1 MDEQDKDKKVSLL
14 SKVFN
19 LKVLKFLGFV
29 GKQFLFGGFVA
40 ILLAAI
46 LGIII
51 LFTSGPEMAL
61 KGVAIFASIFAVV
74 LPILSILDIITLKKP
89 KWFKPS
95 WTFIVGY
102 IKRFKKTVISVVV
115 LVTLAVIGY
124 NYYLSLPQPVSYTIS
139 NTGPGLTRYNS
150 ETLHPEAVYI
160 RFKPSKSRN
169 NKNEEVSRSVAK
181 LELLGKEI
189 TSGITMTPEVAG
201 VWRWNEED
209 SLKFQPKQDWPAG
222 KKYTVSFD
230 ASIFKP
236 DLLLNNDSTSFTTP
250 RFKMSLASFELYQD
264 PQVTNSHKVVA
275 TLNATHPV
283 ELESIKENLTL
294 IQPLSGKGSNGE
306 YKYKFDVKSDKHQ
319 RRIYIT
325 SEKIK
330 IQDSRSYMYLELD
343 KGIEPIYGDSSS
355 AYKVKKTL
363 SIPSVSSFFKVNRTG
378 ISLVKDSEDEPEQ
391 ALVINFTDQ
400 ISSEDVIGKT
410 KAYLLPTT
418 DAKGRSKYWSRT
430 SDVGFKELLKPANEI
445 KLTAVPTEHDTAKLH
460 SFTLDAPENRQV
472 FISLDSGL
480 KSTNGFV
487 MGNRYERFLETPAYP
502 KEVNIMSDGAIL
514 SKNGDHKLSFL
525 TRGIKEIEVDIS
537 KVHENQIN
545 HLISQTSG
553 RITSPDF
560 KSYYFSEENISTLST
575 KHIKL
580 KDEHPKKA
588 VYSSLDLSDSYTP
601 ADGLGLFIIDARA
614 WDPVGNYSFGRTDRR
629 LILITDLGILVKNN
643 ADGSHDLFVQSIE
656 TGKPV
661 GNTSVSLLAKNGLSV
676 LTAKTDAKG
685 HAYFPITSSFKR
697 DKEPVAFVVKK
708 GSDISFIPYNR
719 YDRTVNYSRF
729 DTGGVRTSQNA
740 SNQIN
745 AFVFSSRGIYRPG
758 DEVNLATIVKQQDF
772 SALGAIP
779 LELRVTDPR
788 GATVYKKRVR
798 LEPNGLIDFSFK
810 TEYGSATGNYYASVA
825 LVEKN
830 RHRQL
835 GSTNFKVEEFQ
846 ADRLKIK
853 SEFAQYKSKGWVTA
867 SEIKALV
874 NLENLFGT
882 PAQNRRVTANIRLTP
897 ANFYFNEYAKY
908 KFSDSYYDNKNIR
921 QRNEN
926 LDETKTD
933 KNGKA
938 EFDIDLKNY
947 EAGTYRLN
955 FSVQGYEEGGGRSV
969 RSSTAMLVSPASELV
984 GYKADGDL
992 GYISR
997 DSDRVL
1003 NFVNIN
1009 SDVKQIARNDLSL
1022 QLTQQQYISTL
1033 VLQNNGT
1040 YKYQSVRKDKLLSTE
1055 KFSITEKGTDYKLP
1069 TDTAGVYL
1077 LELVDQDGN
1086 KLTKVHFTV
1095 VGAGNLAGK
1104 LERNAELQL
1113 QLNKGDYKSG
1123 EEIEMSIVAPYTGS
1137 GLITIETNKVHAHK
1151 WFKTT
1156 TLSSVQTIKLPA
1168 GIEGNAY
1175 INVSFVRDVDSK
1187 EIFTSPL
1194 SYAVKSFS
1202 IDRSTRIVDL
1212 DLGVPKKIKP
1222 GDELTISYS
1231 SAKPSSVVL
1240 YAVDEGILQ
1249 VAKYQTPKP
1258 LNHFLQKRAL
1268 EVGTMQIVDLILPAF
1283 RLVQEFAAAG
1293 GGVNEMV
1300 SSFRSKQL
1308 NPFSRKVEKPVAF
1321 WSGVLSAGPETK
1333 QHTFVVPD
1341 TFSGTLRVM
1350 AVAVNNDGVG
1360 VQEHKTLVRGP
1371 FVLTPNVL
1379 TAAAPGDEF
1388 EVVLGVANGVEQS
1401 GKQLPID
1408 IDVTTSDNLQIL
1420 GENKL
1425 SLKIDENSEDKVT
1438 LRVKVLNKLGAA
1450 SISFTASAGEKY
1462 SRRTATLSVRPP
1474 VPLVSTFESG
1484 LSESGKEEFDVPR
1497 TLYPSLSNNKITA
1510 SQSPLALVDGLVNYL
1525 NTFPH
1530 MCTEQ
1535 VVSGVFPILNYLEHP
1550 TYMGDVDTKYE
1561 RLNNLINTLR
1571 KRQLPNGSYMLW
1583 PASNYE
1589 STYASLYVMHFLL
1602 DAKEKGVAIPND
1614 MWKKGFEAVRKIAH
1628 NSSSSS
1634 STISNRNRAYAIYLL
1649 TRKGDVTTNYLFD
1662 LEKKLKSARS
1672 KEWRRDIASVFIGAT
1687 YKLMRVEDKAESF
1700 IEEYSVGKKSK
1711 NDRWSSYDSRLT
1723 HDGQYVYLL
1732 AKHFPTKLAEL
1743 EKDKLFTFV
1752 EPIFEGQYNTLSS
1765 AWSVIAMSAYSQAV
1779 LPKGVEED
1787 VTVTAFKASKKD
1799 GEEAPGDELTVEHNP
1814 YPKASFFTDIE
1825 KLKLFA
1831 QPNSFYML
1839 SQSGFDTNLPKEA
1852 VSEGLEV
1859 IREFQDDKGNVI
1871 TGKVAQG
1878 QELNV
1883 VLKIR
1888 STTGS
1893 YVPNVA
1899 VVDLLPG
1906 GFEVETE
1913 SVRRGYNGWKSDYQ
1927 DVREDR
1933 VVFYGGFGES
1943 VTTLT
1948 YQVKATTIGSF
1959 VIPPVSVE
1967 SMYDLTIKANSTS
1980 GRFDVISSK

>member
-1 MDEQDKDKKVSLL
+1 MDVQDNVKQITFS
-14 SKVFN
+14 SK
-19 LKVLKFLGFV
+19 LLKFLGFV
-29 GKQFLFGGFVA
+29 GKQFLLGGLIA
-40 ILLAAI
+40 ILLATI

-51 LFTSGPEMAL
+51 FFTSGTEMAL
-61 KGVAIFASIFAVV
+61 KGVAIFGSIFAVV

-89 KWFKPS
+89 KWLKSPFGFLRRNIKS
-95 WTFIVGY
+95 VLSVFTLFILIGV
-102 IKRFKKTVISVVV
+102 
-115 LVTLAVIGY
+115 GY
-124 NYYLSLPQPVSYTIS
+124 NYYLSIPQPVSYEAS
-139 NTGPGLTRYNS
+139 SYAPELTYYNS
-150 ETLHPEAVYI
+150 ETLNPEAVYI
-160 RFKPSKSRN
+160 KFSPTVSRDSN
-169 NKNEEVSRSVAK
+169 NEEVSRSVAK
-181 LELLGKEI
+181 LELLDKEI
-189 TSGITMTPEVAG
+189 TSGITINPEVAG
-201 VWRWNEED
+201 VWRWSEED
-209 SLKFQPKQDWPAG
+209 RLKFQPKQDWPAG
-222 KKYTVSFD
+222 TSYTVSFD
-230 ASIFKP
+230 TSIFKP
-236 DLLLNNDSTSFTTP
+236 DILLQEDNTRFTTP
-250 RFKMSLASFELYQD
+250 DFSVSLESFELYQD
-264 PQVTNSHKVVA
+264 PQVKNSHKVVA
-275 TLNATHPV
+275 TLRATHPV
-283 ELESIKENLTL
+283 DLDSIKDNLTL
-294 IQPLSGKGSNGE
+294 IQPVSGKGNNGE
-306 YKYKFDVKSDKHQ
+306 YQYKFEVTSDKHQ
-319 RRIYIT
+319 REIYIT

-330 IQDSRSYMYLELD
+330 IQDNGSYMYLVLD
-343 KGIEPIYGDSSS
+343 SGVKPTNGGSRLEN
-355 AYKVKKTL
+355 KLKKTL
-363 SIPSVSSFFKVNRTG
+363 LIPSIASFFKVRNADV
-378 ISLVKDSEDEPEQ
+378 SLVKNAKDESEQ

-400 ISSEDVIGKT
+400 ISSEDVITKT

-418 DAKGRSKYWSRT
+418 DANGRQKRWSSSSKLDYAEL
-430 SDVGFKELLKPANEI
+430 FKLSKEI
-445 KLTAVPTEHDTAKLH
+445 KLAAVPTAHDTAKLH
-460 SFTLDAPENRQV
+460 SFTFDAPEDRQ
-472 FISLDSGL
+472 IYIRLDSGL
-480 KSTNGFV
+480 KSTNGFI
-487 MGNRYERFLETPAYP
+487 MGNKYDRFLTTPSYP

-560 KSYYFSEENISTLST
+560 KSYYFSEENISTLSK

-588 VYSSLDLSDSYTP
+588 VYSSLDLSDSYSSS
-601 ADGLGLFIIDARA
+601 DGLGLFIVDARA
-614 WDPVGNYSFGRTDRR
+614 WDPVRKYAFGSNDRR

-643 ADGSHDLFVQSIE
+643 ADGSHDVFVQSIE

-661 GNTSVSLLAKNGLSV
+661 ANSNVSLLAKNGLVV
-676 LTAKTDAKG
+676 LTAKTDARG
-685 HAYFPITSSFKR
+685 HAYFPITSSFQR
-697 DKEPVAFVVKK
+697 DKEPVAFVVKNR
-708 GSDISFIPYNR
+708 SDVSFIPYDR
-719 YDRTVNYSRF
+719 YDRSVNYSRF

-740 SNQIN
+740 TNQID
-745 AFVFSSRGIYRPG
+745 AFMFSSRGIYRPG
-758 DEVNLATIVKQQDF
+758 DDVNLAAIVKQKDF
-772 SALGAIP
+772 SALGSIP
-779 LELRVTDPR
+779 LEVRINDPR
-788 GATVYKKRVR
+788 GSTVYKKRMK
-798 LEPNGLIDFSFK
+798 LNQDGLIDVNFK
-810 TEYGSATGNYYASVA
+810 TEYGSATGNYYAYVS
-825 LVEKN
+825 LVENN

-835 GSTNFKVEEFQ
+835 GSTSFKVEEFQ
-846 ADRLKIK
+846 ADRLKIT
-853 SEFAQYKSKGWVTA
+853 SEFAQYKAKGWVTA

-882 PAQNRRVTANIRLTP
+882 PAQDRRVTANIRLTP

-908 KFSDSYYDNKNIR
+908 TFSDSYYDNKNIR

-926 LDETKTD
+926 LDESKTD
-933 KNGKA
+933 NNGKA
-938 EFDIDLKNY
+938 EFDIDLTNY

-969 RSSTAMLVSPASELV
+969 RSSTAMLVSPATELV
-984 GYKADGDL
+984 GFKADGDL

-1003 NFVNIN
+1003 NFVNID
-1009 SDVKQIARNDLSL
+1009 SDVKQIPRNNLSL

-1033 VLQNNGT
+1033 VQQNNGT
-1040 YKYQSVRKDKLLSTE
+1040 YKYQSVRKDKLLSTD
-1055 KFSITEKGTDYKLP
+1055 KFAIAETGTDYKLP
-1069 TDTAGVYL
+1069 TGTPGDYL
-1077 LELVDQDGN
+1077 LELVDSSGN

-1113 QLNKGDYKSG
+1113 QLSKSDYKSG
-1123 EEIEMSIVAPYTGS
+1123 ESVEMSIVAPYIGS
-1137 GLITIETNKVHAHK
+1137 GLITIETNKVHAFK
-1151 WFKTT
+1151 WFKSD
-1156 TLSSVQTIKLPA
+1156 TLSSVQTIKVPK

-1202 IDRSTRIVDL
+1202 IDRSARVIDL
-1212 DLGVPKKIKP
+1212 DLGVPKRIQP

-1249 VAKYQTPKP
+1249 VAKYKTPKP

-1268 EVGTMQIVDLILPAF
+1268 EVGTMQMVDLILPEF

-1293 GGVNEMV
+1293 GGMMSSME

-1321 WSGVLSAGPETK
+1321 WSGVLSAGPETQK
-1333 QHTFVVPD
+1333 HIFKVPD

-1350 AVAVNNDGVG
+1350 AVAVNNKGVG
-1360 VQEHKTLVRGP
+1360 VQEHQTLVRGP

-1388 EVVLGVANGVEQS
+1388 EVVLGVANGVEGS
-1401 GKQLPID
+1401 GKELPID
-1408 IDVTTSDNLQIL
+1408 IDVTTSDNLKIL
-1420 GENKL
+1420 GESKVT
-1425 SLKIDENSEDKVT
+1425 LKVDENSEDRVA

-1450 SISFTASAGEKY
+1450 SISFTASAGENF

-1474 VPLVSTFESG
+1474 VPLVSTFKSGLTESG
-1484 LSESGKEEFDVPR
+1484 QETFDVPR
-1497 TLYPSLSNNKITA
+1497 TLYPSLANNNITA
-1510 SQSPLALVDGLVNYL
+1510 SQSPLALVDGLITYL
-1525 NTFPH
+1525 DTFPH

-1550 TYMGDVDTKYE
+1550 TYMGNIATKYE

-1583 PASNYE
+1583 PASDYE

-1614 MWKKGFEAVRKIAH
+1614 MWRKGFEAVSKIAH
-1628 NSSSSS
+1628 SASKSSSA
-1634 STISNRNRAYAIYLL
+1634 ISNRNRAYAIYLL
-1649 TRKGDVTTNYLFD
+1649 TRKGDVTANYLFD
-1662 LEKKLKSARS
+1662 LEKTLKSARS
-1672 KEWRRDIASVFIGAT
+1672 KAWRHDIASVFIGAS
-1687 YKLMRVEDKAESF
+1687 YKLMHVEDKAKSF
-1700 IEEYSVGKKSK
+1700 IEEYEVGKATKDDHW
-1711 NDRWSSYDSRLT
+1711 NSYDSRLT

-1732 AKHFPTKLAEL
+1732 ARHFPTELAEL

-1752 EPIFEGQYNTLSS
+1752 EPIFEGKYNTLSS
-1765 AWSVIAMSAYSQAV
+1765 AWSVIAMSAYSQVV
-1779 LPKGVEED
+1779 LPKGVEEN
-1787 VTVTAFKASKKD
+1787 VTFTAFKASNKD
-1799 GEEAPGDELTVEHNP
+1799 KDAEQATGESLEVKHNP
-1814 YPKASFFTDIE
+1814 YPKASFFTDVE

-1839 SQSGFDTNLPKEA
+1839 SQSGFDTSLPKEA

-1871 TGKVAQG
+1871 TGNVTQG

-1888 STTGS
+1888 STTGD

-1906 GFEVETE
+1906 GFEVSTE
-1913 SVRRGYNGWKSDYQ
+1913 SVRRGYNGWQSDYQ

-1933 VVFYGGFGES
+1933 VVFYGGFSES
-1943 VTTLT
+1943 VTKLT
-1948 YQVKATTIGSF
+1948 YKVKATTMGSF
-1959 VIPPVSVE
+1959 VIPPVYVE

>member
-1 MDEQDKDKKVSLL
+1 MDDQDNVKQITFS
-14 SKVFN
+14 SK
-19 LKVLKFLGFV
+19 LRKFLGFA
-29 GKQFLFGGFVA
+29 GKQFLLGGFVGILLAIILGGIISFTSGTKVAGQVA
-40 ILLAAI
+40 ILLAI
-46 LGIII
+46 
-51 LFTSGPEMAL
+51 
-61 KGVAIFASIFAVV
+61 IFAVV

-89 KWFKPS
+89 RWFKSPFGFLRRNIKPVLS
-95 WTFIVGY
+95 VFTLFILIGV
-102 IKRFKKTVISVVV
+102 
-115 LVTLAVIGY
+115 GY
-124 NYYLSLPQPVSYTIS
+124 NYYLSIPQPVSYEAS
-139 NTGPGLTRYNS
+139 SYAPELTYYDS
-150 ETLHPEAVYI
+150 ETLNPEALYI
-160 RFKPSKSRN
+160 KFSPTVSRDSN
-169 NKNEEVSRSVAK
+169 NEEVSRSIAK
-181 LELLGKEI
+181 LELLDKEI
-189 TSGITMTPEVAG
+189 TSGITINPDVAG
-201 VWRWNEED
+201 VWRWSEED
-209 SLKFQPKQDWPAG
+209 RLKFQPKKDWPAG
-222 KKYTVSFD
+222 TSYTVSFD
-230 ASIFKP
+230 TSIFKP
-236 DLLLNNDSTSFTTP
+236 DILLQEDNTRFTTP
-250 RFKMSLASFELYQD
+250 EFSVSLTSFDLYQD
-264 PQVTNSHKVVA
+264 PRVKNSHKVVA
-275 TLNATHPV
+275 TLRATHPV
-283 ELESIKENLTL
+283 DLESIKDNLTL
-294 IQPLSGKGSNGE
+294 IQPLGAKGNNGE
-306 YKYKFDVKSDKHQ
+306 YQYKFEVTSDKHQ
-319 RRIYIT
+319 REIYIT

-330 IQDSRSYMYLELD
+330 IQDNASYMYLELD
-343 KGIEPIYGDSSS
+343 SGVKPINGDSRLEN
-355 AYKVKKTL
+355 KVKKTL
-363 SIPSVSSFFKVNRTG
+363 LIPSVASFFKVKDADV
-378 ISLVKDSEDEPEQ
+378 SLVKNAKDESEQ

-400 ISSEDVIGKT
+400 ISSEDVIAKT

-418 DAKGRSKYWSRT
+418 DSNGRKKHWRSSSKLDYA
-430 SDVGFKELLKPANEI
+430 ELLKRSKEI
-445 KLTAVPTEHDTAKLH
+445 KLTAVPTARDTAKLH
-460 SFTLDAPENRQV
+460 SFTFDAPEDRQV
-472 FISLDSGL
+472 YIRLDSGL
-480 KSTNGFV
+480 KSTNGFI
-487 MGNRYERFLETPAYP
+487 MGNKYDRFLTTPSYP

-525 TRGIKEIEVDIS
+525 TRGIKEIQVDIS

-545 HLISQTSG
+545 HLISQTNG

-560 KSYYFSEENISTLST
+560 KSYYFSEENISSLSQ

-588 VYSSLDLSDSYTP
+588 VYSSLDLSDSYSP
-601 ADGLGLFIIDARA
+601 SDGLGLFIVDARA
-614 WDPVGNYSFGRTDRR
+614 WDPVERYAFGNNDRR

-643 ADGSHDLFVQSIE
+643 ADGSHDVFVQSIE

-661 GNTSVSLLAKNGLSV
+661 ANSKVSLLAKNGLV
-676 LTAKTDAKG
+676 ILTAKTDVRG

-697 DKEPVAFVVKK
+697 DKEPVAFVVKNS
-708 GSDISFIPYNR
+708 SDVSFIPYDR
-719 YDRTVNYSRF
+719 YDRSVNYSRF
-729 DTGGVRTSQNA
+729 DTGGVRTSRNA
-740 SNQIN
+740 TNQID

-758 DEVNLATIVKQQDF
+758 DDVNLAAIVKQKDF
-772 SALGAIP
+772 SALGSIP
-779 LELRVTDPR
+779 LEVRINDPR
-788 GATVYKKRVR
+788 GATVYKKRMK
-798 LEPNGLIDFSFK
+798 LNQDGLIDVNFK
-810 TEYGSATGNYYASVA
+810 TEYGSATGNYYAYVS
-825 LVEKN
+825 LVENN

-835 GSTNFKVEEFQ
+835 GSTSFKVEEFQ
-846 ADRLKIK
+846 ADRLKIT
-853 SEFAQYKSKGWVTA
+853 SEFAQFKSKGWVTV

-874 NLENLFGT
+874 DLKNLFGT

-897 ANFYFNEYAKY
+897 ANFYFSEYAKY
-908 KFSDSYYDNKNIR
+908 TFSDSYYDNKNIR

-926 LDETKTD
+926 LEESKTD
-933 KNGKA
+933 NNGKA
-938 EFDIDLKNY
+938 EFDIDLTDY

-969 RSSTAMLVSPASELV
+969 RSSTAMLVSPATELV
-984 GYKADGDL
+984 GFKADGDL

-1003 NFVNIN
+1003 NFVNID
-1009 SDVKQIARNDLSL
+1009 SDVKQIARNNLSL

-1033 VLQNNGT
+1033 VQQNNGT
-1040 YKYQSVRKDKLLSTE
+1040 YKYQSVRKDKLLSTD
-1055 KFSITEKGTDYKLP
+1055 KFSIAETGTDYKLP
-1069 TDTAGVYL
+1069 TGTPGTYL
-1077 LELVDQDGN
+1077 LELVDSSGN

-1113 QLNKGDYKSG
+1113 QLSKNDYKSG
-1123 EEIEMSIVAPYTGS
+1123 ESVEMSIVAPYIGS
-1137 GLITIETNKVHAHK
+1137 GLITIETNKVHAFK
-1151 WFKTT
+1151 WFKSD
-1156 TLSSVQTIKLPA
+1156 TLSSVQTIKVPK

-1202 IDRSTRIVDL
+1202 IDRSARVIDL
-1212 DLGVPKKIKP
+1212 DLGVPKKIQP

-1231 SAKPSSVVL
+1231 SAKPSSVIL

-1258 LNHFLQKRAL
+1258 LDHFLQKRAL
-1268 EVGTMQIVDLILPAF
+1268 EVATMQMVDLILPEF

-1293 GGVNEMV
+1293 GGVSAME

-1321 WSGVLSAGPETK
+1321 WSGVLSAGPDTQ
-1333 QHTFVVPD
+1333 QHTFKVPD

-1350 AVAVNNDGVG
+1350 AVAVNSKGVG
-1360 VQEHKTLVRGP
+1360 VQEHQTLVRGP

-1388 EVVLGVANGVEQS
+1388 EVVLGVANGVEGS
-1401 GKQLPID
+1401 GKELPID
-1408 IDVTTSDNLQIL
+1408 IDVTTSDNLKVL
-1420 GENKL
+1420 GESKL
-1425 SLKIDENSEDKVT
+1425 TLKVDENSEDRVV

-1450 SISFTASAGEKY
+1450 SISFTASNGENF

-1474 VPLVSTFESG
+1474 VPLVSTFKSG
-1484 LSESGKEEFDVPR
+1484 LSESGQETFDVPR
-1497 TLYPSLSNNKITA
+1497 TLYPSLANNNITA
-1510 SQSPLALVDGLVNYL
+1510 SQSPLALVDGLITYL
-1525 NTFPH
+1525 DTFPH

-1550 TYMGDVDTKYE
+1550 TYMGNIATKYE

-1583 PASNYE
+1583 PASDYE

-1614 MWKKGFEAVRKIAH
+1614 MWRKGFEAVSKIAH
-1628 NSSSSS
+1628 SASKSSSA
-1634 STISNRNRAYAIYLL
+1634 ISNRNRAYAIYLL
-1649 TRKGDVTTNYLFD
+1649 TRKGDVTTNYLLD

-1672 KEWRRDIASVFIGAT
+1672 KAWRHDIASVFIGAT
-1687 YKLMRVEDKAESF
+1687 YKLMRVEDKAKSF
-1700 IEEYSVGKKSK
+1700 IEEYEVGKATK
-1711 NDRWSSYDSRLT
+1711 DDHWSSYDSRLT

-1732 AKHFPTKLAEL
+1732 ARHFPTELAEL

-1752 EPIFEGQYNTLSS
+1752 EPIFEGKYNTLSS

-1779 LPKGVEED
+1779 LPKGVEEN
-1787 VTVTAFKASKKD
+1787 VTVTAFKASNKD
-1799 GEEAPGDELTVEHNP
+1799 KDAEQATGESLEVKHNP
-1814 YPKASFFTDIE
+1814 YPKASFFTDVE

-1839 SQSGFDTNLPKEA
+1839 SQSGFDTSLPKEA

-1871 TGKVAQG
+1871 TGNVAQG

-1888 STTGS
+1888 STTGD

-1906 GFEVETE
+1906 GFEVSTE
-1913 SVRRGYNGWKSDYQ
+1913 SVRRGYNGWQSDYQ

-1943 VTTLT
+1943 VTKLT
-1948 YQVKATTIGSF
+1948 YKVKATTMGSF
-1959 VIPPVSVE
+1959 VIPPVYVE